1 MATTTN
7 IQVLLKYYATRQNSA
22 IVNVADFSEYMRR
35 YAQHHVEEQPDLI
48 QYLSNS
54 LSLVKAEIAKLEEAK
69 QVIWHSPET
78 DKQEIIVI
86 AYFIEKFATRY
97 QEIKKNPA
105 IPYPSHLYLP
115 KNIPAEVYKKE
126 NADTFFAECLGN
138 PENTEKSLFCIQLP
152 RGLPTIL
159 FPSTLPIT
167 ILLEIAY
174 AKLRIKLAKE
184 EFHEY
189 FLKKLKIANPGKEIS
204 VKNFFTALTQKPELA
219 MSSMKD
225 STESFYQ
232 WNQLCFFIKQDFE
245 NIKDLT
251 QEDLAL
257 LQSVAIIEYCTS
269 YYRTKSQ
276 QDLQRTTAFKNL
288 ELVLN
293 KPPYYFTRA
302 TIDLFTDSRGIPLLG
317 QYSESDLNDYLHKVT
332 TESIEN
338 KLPQL
343 LTFKA
348 PNNTRYY
355 ISKQKVFPLIVRLCS
370 DARETV
376 KNIVTKDYF
385 ASLKRFES
393 VAEMKSNEKFEEKLA
408 NLVEKHSP
416 ILHTLLNSSFLSS
429 VYFEIRAQADTSPE
443 VLQLFHDGKI
453 PSYSELLMI
462 SKDEILTDAKIMLP
476 MWYTMPVVSWILAF
490 FLGPKK
496 SKTKIKKSSSNKTTA
511 LEEQKKA
518 REEEIL
524 TAAEKRDPAISRK
537 MELKQAAMEAEKF
550 FVPSSSTLERE
561 LASYEQVW
569 NKMINKQSRENL
581 TEDVNSLIRDYI
593 RKIIK
598 TLKASNFTPERI
610 KNLAEVLVKTPGMQ
624 KIKDQPELCMYIQ
637 LYMVKLI
644 KNIP

>member
-97 QEIKKNPA
+97 QEIKKNPV

-219 MSSMKD
+219 MSSM
-225 STESFYQ
+225 
-232 WNQLCFFIKQDFE
+232 
-245 NIKDLT
+245 
-251 QEDLAL
+251 
-257 LQSVAIIEYCTS
+257 
-269 YYRTKSQ
+269 
-276 QDLQRTTAFKNL
+276 
-288 ELVLN
+288 
-293 KPPYYFTRA
+293 
-302 TIDLFTDSRGIPLLG
+302 
-317 QYSESDLNDYLHKVT
+317 
-332 TESIEN
+332 
-338 KLPQL
+338 
-343 LTFKA
+343 
-348 PNNTRYY
+348 
-355 ISKQKVFPLIVRLCS
+355 
-370 DARETV
+370 
-376 KNIVTKDYF
+376 
-385 ASLKRFES
+385 
-393 VAEMKSNEKFEEKLA
+393 
-408 NLVEKHSP
+408 
-416 ILHTLLNSSFLSS
+416 
-429 VYFEIRAQADTSPE
+429 
-443 VLQLFHDGKI
+443 
-453 PSYSELLMI
+453 
-462 SKDEILTDAKIMLP
+462 
-476 MWYTMPVVSWILAF
+476 
-490 FLGPKK
+490 
-496 SKTKIKKSSSNKTTA
+496 
-511 LEEQKKA
+511 
-518 REEEIL
+518 
-524 TAAEKRDPAISRK
+524 
-537 MELKQAAMEAEKF
+537 
-550 FVPSSSTLERE
+550 
-561 LASYEQVW
+561 
-569 NKMINKQSRENL
+569 
-581 TEDVNSLIRDYI
+581 
-593 RKIIK
+593 
-598 TLKASNFTPERI
+598 
-610 KNLAEVLVKTPGMQ
+610 
-624 KIKDQPELCMYIQ
+624 
-637 LYMVKLI
+637 
-644 KNIP
+644 

>member
-7 IQVLLKYYATRQNSA
+7 IHVLLKYYATRQNSA
-22 IVNVADFSEYMRR
+22 VVNIADFSEYMRR
-35 YAQHHVEEQPDLI
+35 YAQHHVEEQADLI

-54 LSLVKAEIAKLEEAK
+54 VSLVKAEIAKLTEANK
-69 QVIWHSPET
+69 VIWLSSDT

-86 AYFIEKFATRY
+86 GFFIEKFATRY
-97 QEIKKNPA
+97 QEIKKNPT

-126 NADTFFAECLGN
+126 SADTFFSDSLA
-138 PENTEKSLFCIQLP
+138 NTETSEKALFCIQLP

-159 FPSTLPIT
+159 FPSTLPVT
-167 ILLEIAY
+167 ILLEIAF
-174 AKLRIKLAKE
+174 AKLRTKLAKE
-184 EFHEY
+184 EFYEY
-189 FLKKLKIANPGKEIS
+189 FLKKLKIANPGKELS
-204 VKNFFTALTQKPELA
+204 VKNFFTAIKQKPETA
-219 MSSMKD
+219 MASMKD

-245 NIKDLT
+245 NVKDLT
-251 QEDLAL
+251 QEDVAL

-276 QDLQRTTAFKNL
+276 QDLQRTTALKNL

-293 KPPYYFTRA
+293 KPPYYFTRD
-302 TIDLFTDSRGIPLLG
+302 TINMFTDSRGIPLLG
-317 QYSESDLNDYLHKVT
+317 QYSETDLNDYLHKAT
-332 TESIEN
+332 TESLEN

-348 PNNTRYY
+348 ANNTRYY
-355 ISKQKVFPLIVRLCS
+355 ISKLKVFPLIVRLCS

-376 KNIVTKDYF
+376 KNIVTKDCF

-393 VAEMKSNEKFEEKLA
+393 VPEMKNHDMFEAKLEG
-408 NLVEKHSP
+408 LVEKYSP
-416 ILHTLLNSSFLSS
+416 VLHTLLNANFLSA
-429 VYFEIRAQADTSPE
+429 VYFEARAQTDTSAE
-443 VLQLFHDGKI
+443 VLQMFHDGKV

-462 SKDEILTDAKIMLP
+462 SKEEILTDAKIMLP

-496 SKTKIKKSSSNKTTA
+496 SKKQKDSSANKNNA

-518 REEEIL
+518 REEEVL
-524 TAAEKRDPAISRK
+524 TAAEKRDPAVSRK
-537 MELKQAAMEAEKF
+537 VELKQAAMEAEKF

-561 LASYEQVW
+561 LSSYEQIW

-581 TEDVNSLIRDYI
+581 TEDVNSLIRDYV

-598 TLKASNFTPERI
+598 TLRASNFTPERI
-610 KNLAEVLVKTPGMQ
+610 KNLAEVLAKTPGMQ